1 MSSLVSLS
9 PCPNASLTS
18 PILLREGVRP
28 CFYVREVFATWQSS
42 ACLHQ
47 SRHCVQPGKVR
58 TAAQSGIEGSS
69 QGFKSV

>member
-18 PILLREGVRP
+18 PILIGEGIHP
-28 CFYVREVFATWQSS
+28 CFYVREVFTTWQSS

-47 SRHCVQPGKVR
+47 SRYCVQPGKAH

-69 QGFKSV
+69 QDFKSV